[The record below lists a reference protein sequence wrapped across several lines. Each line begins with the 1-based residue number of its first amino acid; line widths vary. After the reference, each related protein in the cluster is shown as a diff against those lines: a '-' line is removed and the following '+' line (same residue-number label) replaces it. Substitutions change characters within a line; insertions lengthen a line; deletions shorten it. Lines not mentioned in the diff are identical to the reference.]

1 VTRGPQRVTSSL
13 HEVEPEHWVAC
24 WRTEAVALMPGRKP
38 DVAFGKVGAAQAGAG
53 KHSIVR

>member
-1 VTRGPQRVTSSL
+1 MTSSL